1 MTRATVPASFAS
13 TVGSPKIGA
22 ARELLL
28 EPGQSAFRGRP
39 ADVSGDRDVDRLRR
53 LLRKLLA
60 EEKVALLR
68 LEAVGQRRRARGTGV
83 EREHGGREREQQA
96 GGEHEARDGAAHD
109 PMDDCAPEAALPARL
124 LGRPPEVGDAERV
137 HAVSEQREDGGEQRQ
152 RRYYGD
158 EPDENR
164 AGGEAAED
172 RARNE
177 QEPEHREHEG
187 DPAEE
192 DGAAGGGAR
201 SRDRIQLLPPLQ
213 TLLPIAGEGEER
225 VVDPEGEAHP
235 DQHVLGED
243 GEVVCLRQ
251 ERHERERDHDR
262 DHREHERNEAGDDCA
277 EDEQQ
282 DDERERSAEEEL
294 ALLQILERRGVLVGV
309 RRPVAGDRRPVAGFV
324 VEALNRIDHSV
335 DVVLPVAAEREEQ
348 NGRVAVLRD
357 EPPLLAVGDDSRR
370 SRRTELIGERG
381 DSITRRGRCDLA
393 VFSAY
398 DDASSGERDRDDLAA

>member
-1 MTRATVPASFAS
+1 M
-13 TVGSPKIGA
+13 
-22 ARELLL
+22 L
-28 EPGQSAFRGRP
+28 EPGQSAFHGGP
-39 ADVSGDRDVDRLRR
+39 ADVSGDRDVDRLGR

-60 EEKVALLR
+60 EEEVALLR
-68 LEAVGQRRRARGTGV
+68 LEAVGQRRRPRGAGV
-83 EREHGGREREQQA
+83 EREHRGREREQQA

-109 PMDDCAPEAALPARL
+109 PMDDRAPEAALPARL
-124 LGRPPEVGDAERV
+124 LGRAPEEGDAKRI
-137 HAVSEQREDGGEQRQ
+137 HAVAEQREDGGEQRQ
-152 RRYYGD
+152 RGD
-158 EPDENR
+158 HGDDPDQDR
-164 AGGEAAED
+164 AGGQAAED

-187 DPAEE
+187 DSAEE
-192 DGAAGGGAR
+192 DGAAGGGAG

-262 DHREHERNEAGDDCA
+262 DDREHERNEAGDDRA

-309 RRPVAGDRRPVAGFV
+309 RRPVAGDRRPVAGLV
-324 VEALNRIDHSV
+324 VEALNRIDNSV
-335 DVVLPVAAEREEQ
+335 DVVLPVPAEGQEQ
-348 NGRVAVLRD
+348 DGRVSVLRD

-370 SRRTELIGERG
+370 SRRTELIGKRA
-381 DSITRRGRCDLA
+381 DSI
-393 VFSAY
+393 
-398 DDASSGERDRDDLAA
+398 DASRPFRPRRPQPVRRRPRWSPAPSRPAAESPRRESGRPASTRSSS